1 VFGFV
6 FGATRRQ
13 QRRDGHRDGFS
24 SKSKSRFRVSVA
36 LQKRSHARPASIA
49 AGTVCERKQQRR
61 ASSLGRRAARGVP
74 REVPR
79 RRRAPPAGAR
89 PDGRAAR
96 AETGAHFSRAAA
108 RRPSRSPPC
117 RRFERLGFQ
126 KTTREAH
133 LVGGASCLPRDSRRT
148 CSSDTVCC
156 ICASFSRL
164 LWNIVGRSERAP
176 RGGRSGAPAS
186 ERDPTNTTK
195 KRSSASPPTQL
206 TRRLGTKT
214 QKPRTRTREQSA
226 KNADNKQKP
235 SMRPR

>member
-1 VFGFV
+1 MVIETVFRQKAKVVFV
-6 FGATRRQ
+6 FRSRSTSAPTRDPPRSRQGRFASGNNNGERAASGGARRVGCHEKSRAGDERLRRVRGPTGARRGRRPGAGLLARRGATTL
-13 QRRDGHRDGFS
+13 
-24 SKSKSRFRVSVA
+24 A
-36 LQKRSHARPASIA
+36 IA
-49 AGTVCERKQQRR
+49 
-61 ASSLGRRAARGVP
+61 
-74 REVPR
+74 
-79 RRRAPPAGAR
+79 
-89 PDGRAAR
+89 
-96 AETGAHFSRAAA
+96 
-108 RRPSRSPPC
+108 PC

-195 KRSSASPPTQL
+195 KRSSANSAPTQL
-206 TRRLGTKT
+206 TSRLGTKT
-214 QKPRTRTREQSA
+214 KKPRTRTREQSA

>member
-1 VFGFV
+1 LRAETTTASEQPREARGAW
-6 FGATRRQ
+6 GATR
-13 QRRDGHRDGFS
+13 S
-24 SKSKSRFRVSVA
+24 
-36 LQKRSHARPASIA
+36 PAPATSASGGCA
-49 AGTVCERKQQRR
+49 ARR
-61 ASSLGRRAARGVP
+61 ARGAGGDPAR
-74 REVPR
+74 
-79 RRRAPPAGAR
+79 
-89 PDGRAAR
+89 D
-96 AETGAHFSRAAA
+96 FSRAAA

-214 QKPRTRTREQSA
+214 KKPRTRTREQSA

>member
-1 VFGFV
+1 MVIETVF
-6 FGATRRQ
+6 R
-13 QRRDGHRDGFS
+13 
-24 SKSKSRFRVSVA
+24 SKSRFRVSS
-36 LQKRSHARPASIA
+36 RSTSAPTRDPPRSRQGRFASGNNNGERAASGGARRVGCHEKSR
-49 AGTVCERKQQRR
+49 AGDERLRR
-61 ASSLGRRAARGVP
+61 VRGPTGARRGRRP
-74 REVPR
+74 
-79 RRRAPPAGAR
+79 
-89 PDGRAAR
+89 
-96 AETGAHFSRAAA
+96 GAHFSRAAA

-206 TRRLGTKT
+206 TRRLGNKNKKT
-214 QKPRTRTREQSA
+214 PNAHARAVRE
-226 KNADNKQKP
+226 KC
-235 SMRPR
+235 R